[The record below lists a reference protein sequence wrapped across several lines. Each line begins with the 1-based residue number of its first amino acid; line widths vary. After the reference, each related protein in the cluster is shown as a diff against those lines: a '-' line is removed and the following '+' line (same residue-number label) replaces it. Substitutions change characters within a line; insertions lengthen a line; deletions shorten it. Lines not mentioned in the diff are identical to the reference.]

1 MRPTGPAPRMC
12 TRTTGGSVSGTSRRA
27 ASTSSILTSRA
38 LCVGNVLLR
47 RGPSLTR
54 RSPGLSCARRSPPG
68 VVYRRPATAA
78 CSRSPGLGAY
88 LVPPRR
94 QSNALNC
101 RSPRIPGRYAPGNSG
116 PRALAGLRIY
126 VGLIFLPAVV
136 PKLRGDFAPRLNGFL
151 SHVGLVEG
159 HPFYQTFL
167 TTTVLPLGL
176 VAWLVKAG
184 ELLAAFSLICGL
196 ATHLGALLALVLTL
210 NYMFAKGAWPWQPS
224 SNDA

>member
-1 MRPTGPAPRMC
+1 MLSTVAPHESPED
-12 TRTTGGSVSGTSRRA
+12 TRQGT
-27 ASTSSILTSRA
+27 L
-38 LCVGNVLLR
+38 
-47 RGPSLTR
+47 
-54 RSPGLSCARRSPPG
+54 AR
-68 VVYRRPATAA
+68 
-78 CSRSPGLGAY
+78 
-88 LVPPRR
+88 
-94 QSNALNC
+94 
-101 RSPRIPGRYAPGNSG
+101 
-116 PRALAGLRIY
+116 RALAGLRIY
-126 VGLIFLPAVV
+126 VGLIFLLAVV

-167 TTTVLPLGL
+167 TTTVLPLEL

-224 SNDA
+224 SNDAAFAAIALVLIIARAGRTFGLDRHRSMCRSGARPAGVTTAPLDPAWSAS